1 MSKGKYILV
10 EGGDGS
16 GKSTQIKLLED
27 YLGKK
32 KIPFVRTRE
41 PGGTEIC
48 DIYRDIVLT
57 RRKEEL
63 SHQAELFTYLA
74 ARSQV
79 IFHVVKPALER
90 GEWVISDRGYPSTVA
105 YQGHGMG
112 ISKSLINELNEFSVT
127 FKDEEILPD
136 LVFIIDVPAEVGLAK
151 ATEHGADRQESRGI
165 EFHKRVINGY
175 RQIISHDKKVIP
187 VPYIEDGIMK
197 MHNQIVQTLEQR
209 FF

>member
-112 ISKSLINELNEFSVT
+112 ISKSLIKE
-127 FKDEEILPD
+127 
-136 LVFIIDVPAEVGLAK
+136 
-151 ATEHGADRQESRGI
+151 
-165 EFHKRVINGY
+165 
-175 RQIISHDKKVIP
+175 
-187 VPYIEDGIMK
+187 
-197 MHNQIVQTLEQR
+197 
-209 FF
+209 